1 MAFNEWLLGRAR
13 VSSRPHRAAR
23 LDDLLTLFQQLSTL
37 ISSGTPLLQALRI
50 SAEENQSLRLRQV
63 LQEIASRVASG
74 SPVHAAA
81 AAHPRIF
88 EAHWVEVIR
97 TGELTG
103 QMGPVLQELTR
114 QVRDSREVRRKIA
127 AALVYPV
134 ILAFVAV
141 AALTIMLWF
150 VVPTFAAMFKDM
162 GTSLPG
168 PTQFVIDASG
178 LIVDYG
184 LVLGS
189 AAAIALALFRRYA
202 RSESGR
208 MRLGSL
214 GLATPIVGEF
224 LVQTAMYRFASNL
237 ALLLKSGVPMLQA
250 LETLAGVFQANPV
263 YREAL
268 GHAQINVASGR
279 PLALALEETGLF
291 TSMVTNM
298 VRIGEESGQLAGMME
313 QLAPY
318 YKEKTETLVMKIT
331 KLLEPA
337 IIIGMGAAIAA
348 VMVAIYLPMF
358 EMAGKI
364 H

>member
-1 MAFNEWLLGRAR
+1 
-13 VSSRPHRAAR
+13 
-23 LDDLLTLFQQLSTL
+23 
-37 ISSGTPLLQALRI
+37 
-50 SAEENQSLRLRQV
+50 
-63 LQEIASRVASG
+63 
-74 SPVHAAA
+74 
-81 AAHPRIF
+81 
-88 EAHWVEVIR
+88 
-97 TGELTG
+97 
-103 QMGPVLQELTR
+103 
-114 QVRDSREVRRKIA
+114 
-127 AALVYPV
+127 
-134 ILAFVAV
+134 
-141 AALTIMLWF
+141 
-150 VVPTFAAMFKDM
+150 
-162 GTSLPG
+162 
-168 PTQFVIDASG
+168 
-178 LIVDYG
+178 
-184 LVLGS
+184 
-189 AAAIALALFRRYA
+189 
-202 RSESGR
+202 